1 MTLDRASALLDL
13 GRPQDALVALAQ
25 AGEDA
30 GTGPGQCLRA
40 LAHLRLGELR
50 EAAEAAAAA
59 RAVAPAQEWG
69 FRLGAIAALRA
80 GELRRAVGLAQE
92 AVALAPWEELTH
104 QVAAVALL
112 HSGDVGAARGHTEEM
127 LRLAPDTALS
137 HQTYGRVLL
146 AEGRSA
152 EAENALRTALELD
165 PQDAESMSLLA
176 TATAAQ
182 GRAEEASEL
191 RLAAVRAAPQ
201 EPRHRAD
208 LLRRGGSVVA
218 GGAVLAGKA
227 GLLTKLVAFNV
238 FLRGAGGLGWG
249 LLWLVAPLYALSFA
263 TSRRRRARHGRTLPP
278 AVWEGLRP
286 TRRNR
291 DLLWLAVPAAL
302 LVVVLLPVLA
312 ATRSARALTGIVV
325 AALVVA
331 LCWRLRAGDAR
342 QVTLATLRED
352 VRRTGRVVWERQRLA
367 AERAH
372 AEPVGWVRGDD
383 PTPRDR
389 WVPAFVLLFVVLG
402 LGNLVGL
409 HVGRYYPVALA
420 AVVLVAG
427 ALLDGRQ
434 RTVRGHPVRVAL
446 VGSTRRAGRGR
457 LAVRAL
463 LRVVLLPVVVL
474 HALAGGRRLAH
485 DRLTGCELIGLV
497 PAPTGRMAP

>member
-30 GTGPGQCLRA
+30 GSGPGQCLRA

-50 EAAEAAAAA
+50 LAASAAGAA
-59 RAVAPAQEWG
+59 RAAAPSHEWG

-92 AVALAPWEELTH
+92 AVALAPDEELTH

-112 HSGDVGAARGHTEEM
+112 HSGDIGAARRHGEQM
-127 LRLAPDTALS
+127 LRLAPDAALS

-146 AEGRSA
+146 VEGRTA
-152 EAENALRTALELD
+152 EAEAALRTALELD

-176 TATAAQ
+176 SATAAQ
-182 GRAEEASEL
+182 GRGQEATEL

-201 EPRHRAD
+201 DARHRAD
-208 LLRRGGSVVA
+208 LLRRGGSALA
-218 GGAVLAGKA
+218 GGALVAGKA
-227 GLLTKLVAFNV
+227 GLLTKLVAVNV
-238 FLRGAGGLGWG
+238 LLRGAGGLGWG
-249 LLWLVAPLYALSFA
+249 LLWLLAPLYALTFA
-263 TSRRRRARHGRTLPP
+263 GTRLRRARLGRTLPP

-291 DLLWLAVPAAL
+291 DLLWCAWPAAL
-302 LVVVLLPVLA
+302 LVLVLLRVLVT
-312 ATRSARALTGIVV
+312 TRSVG
-325 AALVVA
+325 ALVGIAAGALFVA
-331 LCWRLRAGDAR
+331 LCWRLRQGDAR
-342 QVTLATLRED
+342 AVTAATLGED
-352 VRRTGRVVWERQRLA
+352 ARRTARVVWERQRL
-367 AERAH
+367 RAQGGP

-389 WVPAFVLLFVVLG
+389 WVPAFVELLVVLG

-409 HVGRYYPVALA
+409 HLGHAYLLGVA
-420 AVVLVAG
+420 AVVLAAG
-427 ALLDGRQ
+427 ALVDGR
-434 RTVRGHPVRVAL
+434 RRAVRGHPSQVVLA
-446 VGSTRRAGRGR
+446 GGTRPAGQAR

-474 HALAGGRRLAH
+474 HALAGGRRLPH
-485 DRLTGCELIGLV
+485 DRLSGCELIGLV
-497 PAPTGRMAP
+497 PTTTRRTAP